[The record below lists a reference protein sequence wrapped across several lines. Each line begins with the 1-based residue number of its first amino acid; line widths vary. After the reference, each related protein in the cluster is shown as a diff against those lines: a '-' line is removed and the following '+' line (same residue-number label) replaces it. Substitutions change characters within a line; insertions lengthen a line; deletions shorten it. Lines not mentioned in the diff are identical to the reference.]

1 MHAQTINTP
10 RSIRTLEAFHA
21 HKNNIA
27 GTIPTDIGNLDR
39 LTQTTM
45 EQNKLVGSIPEEFY
59 SNLDSPRSALT
70 GIQL

>member
-10 RSIRTLEAFHA
+10 RSIRTPEVFVAY
-21 HKNNIA
+21 NNSIA
-27 GTIPTDIGNLDR
+27 GTIPTDIDNLNR
-39 LTQTTM
+39 LTQTAM
-45 EQNKLVGSIPEEFY
+45 EQNKLVGNIPKEFY